1 MTEHPCLAREITAF
15 EAYRAELVSKAV
27 GKYALVY
34 RDEVAAIHN
43 TERLAITDGRMR
55 GRDRSPGLT
64 AGTLRSASGSIS
76 SLLGLC

>member
-43 TERLAITDGRMR
+43 TERLAITDLN
-55 GRDRSPGLT
+55 RSGL
-64 AGTLRSASGSIS
+64 LRSGY
-76 SLLGLC
+76 